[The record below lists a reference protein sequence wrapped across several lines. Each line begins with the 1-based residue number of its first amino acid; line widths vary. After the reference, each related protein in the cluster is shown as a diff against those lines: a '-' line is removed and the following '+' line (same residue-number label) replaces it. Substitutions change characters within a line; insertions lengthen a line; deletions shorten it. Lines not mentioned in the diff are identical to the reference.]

1 MPLNILLLVIGMVLL
16 FLGSEWLV
24 RGASSL
30 ALSLAVRP
38 VIVGLTIVAFATS
51 APELLV
57 SITASIKGSGGI
69 SIGNVIGSNV
79 INIALVL
86 GLCSII
92 KPIDINSQIVNRE
105 LLFMCFVSVL
115 FLLMTLDG
123 RMGRVDGFILLVL
136 QFLFIIYGIFTSKD
150 KNAVTVEG
158 KISERKEFF
167 RLGLLIIVG
176 LLALGYGAH
185 IVVKVAVFIAK
196 EFGLSEV
203 FIGLSIV
210 AFGTSLPELA
220 TSGVAIIKDKSDL
233 SIGNVVGSNIFNICL
248 VMGFVGFFS
257 PIDVDN
263 KVNFFESPLMI
274 IMAFSL
280 YYLGLKRKII
290 TQKHGLIYVGC
301 FFLYIFVSFIL
312 A

>member
-1 MPLNILLLVIGMVLL
+1 MPQNIILLVVGLILL

-38 VIVGLTIVAFATS
+38 VIVGLTVVAFATS

-57 SITASIKGSGGI
+57 SITASLKGSGGI

-79 INIALVL
+79 INIAMVL

-92 KPIDINSQIVNRE
+92 KPIRINNDIVDKE

-115 FLLMTLDG
+115 FLIMTLDG
-123 RMGRVDGFILLVL
+123 RMDRIDGLVLLFLQTLFIL
-136 QFLFIIYGIFTSKD
+136 YGIYTSKD
-150 KNAVTVEG
+150 KNNNCEEQGSWKG
-158 KISERKEFF
+158 KEAFM
-167 RLGLLIIVG
+167 LGFLIIAG

-185 IVVKVAVFIAK
+185 LVVTSAVYIAK
-196 EFGLSEV
+196 VFGLSEV

-233 SIGNVVGSNIFNICL
+233 SIGNIVGSNIFNICL

-274 IMAFSL
+274 VMALSL
-280 YYLGLKRKII
+280 YYIAKKGDYIKRH
-290 TQKHGLIYVGC
+290 HGIIYVIC
-301 FFLYIFVSFIL
+301 FFLYLLISFFL